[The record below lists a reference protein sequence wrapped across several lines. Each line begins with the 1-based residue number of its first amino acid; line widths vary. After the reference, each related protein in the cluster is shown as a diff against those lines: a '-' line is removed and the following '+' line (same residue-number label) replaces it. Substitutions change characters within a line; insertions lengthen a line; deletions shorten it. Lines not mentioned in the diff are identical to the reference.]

1 MRGVPDL
8 KIESAMI
15 LVVCLLVAFQSTGLA
30 QEQRVQPKVGSFW
43 NYVTTD
49 EIKGTKAIVEVT
61 LTEVNGDELVIR
73 SNLRGQTGGSIWV
86 NDKNWAS
93 IEAPQFKY
101 RPNNG
106 QGVPEPLQ
114 VGTKSNKEIT
124 FSQQLASGW
133 SEPKPMT
140 VEAEILSTET
150 TSTQVG
156 QFETYRYEVTT
167 TIHGSPTQPLSVSK
181 IKNTNWFSPQI
192 DHWVK
197 TENEVRT
204 DGHLVSKI
212 SGELLEYRVK

>member
-1 MRGVPDL
+1 MRGRLDL
-8 KIESAMI
+8 KIEFAMI
-15 LVVCLLVAFQSTGLA
+15 LMVCVLVTFQSTGVA
-30 QEQRVQPKVGSFW
+30 QEQRAQPKVGSFW

-49 EIKGTKAIVEVT
+49 EIKGTKTIVENT
-61 LTEVNGDELVIR
+61 LTEVNGDQFVIR

-86 NDKNWAS
+86 NDKNWNV
-93 IEAPQFKY
+93 IEAPTAKFQ
-101 RPNNG
+101 PNNG
-106 QGVPEPLQ
+106 LGVPEPLQ
-114 VGTKSNKEIT
+114 VGTKSNKKIT
-124 FSQQLASGW
+124 VSQQLASGW
-133 SEPKPMT
+133 SDPKPMT

-150 TSTQVG
+150 TSTQAG